1 MEFYNKHY
9 ILLDGE
15 NRIIDG
21 WSNGPLAGKDTED
34 AICINE
40 QGGYQFRLFP
50 DGEENPALIDSD
62 GVHLWKYDDK
72 VLATTEEER
81 EAERASFPVIP
92 PQPSADEKIAYLEA
106 RLEATETLL
115 TDTQMALCEQ
125 YEANLALQDEVTNTQ
140 LALCEVYELMA

>member
-1 MEFYNKHY
+1 MEHKHY

-21 WSNGPLAGKDTED
+21 WSDGLFPDKPTEG

-62 GVHLWKYDDK
+62 GVHLWKYAGEVK
-72 VLATTEEER
+72 PATEAEK
-81 EAERASFPVIP
+81 EAERASFP
-92 PQPSADEKIAYLEA
+92 QPEASEEEKLRQRGPSWK
-106 RLEATETLL
+106 RLWSCFCLGRWRR
-115 TDTQMALCEQ
+115 
-125 YEANLALQDEVTNTQ
+125 
-140 LALCEVYELMA
+140 

>member
-1 MEFYNKHY
+1 MEHKQY

-21 WSNGPLAGKDTED
+21 WSDGLFPDKPTEG
-34 AICINE
+34 AVCINE
-40 QGGYQFRLFP
+40 RGGYQFRLFP

-115 TDTQMALCEQ
+115 TDTQI
-125 YEANLALQDEVTNTQ
+125 
-140 LALCEVYELMA
+140 ALCEVYEDNLELREIIGGI

>member
-15 NRIIDG
+15 SRIIDG
-21 WSNGPLAGKDTED
+21 WSDGPLAGKDTEG

-62 GVHLWKYDDK
+62 GVHLWKWAGE
-72 VLATTEEER
+72 VLPTTQEEHT
-81 EAERASFPVIP
+81 AERASFP
-92 PQPSADEKIAYLEA
+92 QPEESEE
-106 RLEATETLL
+106 ETLRQRVTEL
-115 TDTQMALCEQ
+115 EEALE
-125 YEANLALQDEVTNTQ
+125 LLLSGEV
-140 LALCEVYELMA
+140 A